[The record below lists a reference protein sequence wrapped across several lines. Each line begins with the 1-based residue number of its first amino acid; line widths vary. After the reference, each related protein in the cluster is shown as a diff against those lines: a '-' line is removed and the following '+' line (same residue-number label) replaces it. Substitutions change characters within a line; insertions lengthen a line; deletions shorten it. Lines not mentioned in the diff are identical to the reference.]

1 MRKEDENQSSDD
13 GETDYKNSE
22 LVNCRYYRNKL
33 PAKDEIVAVVTT
45 DIKELGAY
53 VRLLEYNDIE
63 GFIMLS

>member
-22 LVNCRYYRNKL
+22 LVNCRYYKKKL
-33 PAKDEIVAVVTT
+33 PDKDEIVAVVTT